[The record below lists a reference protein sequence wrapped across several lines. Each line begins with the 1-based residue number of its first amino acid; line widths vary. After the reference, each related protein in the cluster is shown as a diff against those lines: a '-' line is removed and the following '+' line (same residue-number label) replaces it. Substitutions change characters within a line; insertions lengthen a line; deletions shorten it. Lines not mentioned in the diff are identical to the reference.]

1 MRLFDT
7 RRVLERDL
15 VSTDPGSSG
24 LGRRSH
30 TSWLHLR
37 VKEVNGGHG
46 RGAKRCLKDY
56 WLSTISEVLRVTLEP
71 RVGGV
76 LPDLQ

>member
-1 MRLFDT
+1 M
-7 RRVLERDL
+7 DL
-15 VSTDPGSSG
+15 VSIDPDSSG
-24 LGRRSH
+24 LGRRNR

-37 VKEVNGGHG
+37 VTEVNGGHG
-46 RGAKRCLKDY
+46 REAKRCLKDY
-56 WLSTISEVLRVTLEP
+56 WLSAVSEVQRVALEA

>member
-7 RRVLERDL
+7 QRVLERDL
-15 VSTDPGSSG
+15 VSIDPDSLG
-24 LGRRSH
+24 LGRRNH

-37 VKEVNGGHG
+37 VTEVNGGHG

-56 WLSTISEVLRVTLEP
+56 WLSTISEVQRVALEA
-71 RVGGV
+71 RVEEV

>member
-15 VSTDPGSSG
+15 VSIDPDSSG
-24 LGRRSH
+24 LGRRNRP
-30 TSWLHLR
+30 SWLHLR
-37 VKEVNGGHG
+37 ETEVNGGHG

-56 WLSTISEVLRVTLEP
+56 WLSAISEVQRVALEA
-71 RVGGV
+71 RARGV